1 MAWRVEFADEA
12 ERDLDLIFDHLL
24 ESYQEFGEGFEEA
37 FARAEARVRMVRR
50 AADRLGTAPHRGER
64 HDALLPGLRH
74 VTMDRAVY
82 WFEVDEAMGDATAG
96 RVRVL
101 AVFWGGQEHTRRML
115 ARLLR

>member
-1 MAWRVEFADEA
+1 MAWEVEFADEA
-12 ERDLDLIFDHLL
+12 ERDLGLIFDHLL

-37 FARAEARVRMVRR
+37 FARAEARVQAVRR
-50 AADRLGTAPHRGER
+50 GADRLGTAPHRGER

-82 WFEVDEAMGDATAG
+82 WFEVDEPVE

-101 AVFWGGQEHTRRML
+101 AVFWGGQDHIRRML
-115 ARLLR
+115 ARLLG

>member
-1 MAWRVEFADEA
+1 MAWRVELAAEADL
-12 ERDLDLIFDHLL
+12 DLDLIFDHLL
-24 ESYQEFGEGFEEA
+24 ESYQSFGESLEEA
-37 FARAEARVRMVRR
+37 FARAEARVREVRR

-82 WFEVDEAMGDATAG
+82 WFEVDEATE

-101 AVFWGGQEHTRRML
+101 AVFWGGQDHARRML
-115 ARLLR
+115 ARLLG